1 MGKIT
6 SISIQK
12 NNKNRANLF
21 IDEEFCTG
29 LSVES
34 VFKYSLKVGQE
45 IQKEKIDQIIQENEK
60 ADALVKATA
69 YISKTIKTKRQV
81 KDYLVK
87 KGYSEELAYQVVDKL
102 KEYGYIDD
110 KEYSKRYI
118 ESTCKTQGKR
128 LAEYKL
134 MVKGVRKEDI
144 ETAYDQTEI
153 EYEKTAKSLAEKHLR
168 NKEITKENLMKTYR
182 YLIGRGF
189 SYEQADYALK
199 EFKEQL

>member
-34 VFKYSLKVGQE
+34 VYKYSLKVGQE
-45 IQKEKIDQIIQENEK
+45 ISQEKINQIVDENEK
-60 ADALVKATA
+60 ADAINKATA

-81 KDYLVK
+81 RDYLVK

-134 MVKGVRKEDI
+134 MAKGVKKEDI
-144 ETAYDQTEI
+144 QSAYEQSDV
-153 EYEKTAKSLAEKHLR
+153 EYEKTAKILAEKHLR

-199 EFKEQL
+199 QFKENL